1 MSYLGPKQFVYLVIR
16 VDQRENM
23 LQKEALLRA
32 SLQLLI
38 AFYNS
43 VSHISNGSICLP
55 EK

>member
-16 VDQRENM
+16 VDQHKNM

-38 AFYNS
+38 AF
-43 VSHISNGSICLP
+43 L
-55 EK
+55 